1 MFVPCIPPKKPIGN
15 MDKNFIEE
23 RRHFLD
29 KFLKELV
36 KIPYLADSIEFKLF
50 LRSPLE
56 YEKVDET
63 LSQDHNFIFVLG
75 D

>member
-1 MFVPCIPPKKPIGN
+1 MFIPCIPPKKPIGN

-36 KIPYLADSIEFKLF
+36 KIPYLADSVEFKLF

-56 YEKVDET
+56 YEKVAET
-63 LSQDHNFIFVLG
+63 DRILILLF
-75 D
+75 

>member
-1 MFVPCIPPKKPIGN
+1 MFIPCIPPKKPIGN

-36 KIPYLADSIEFKLF
+36 KIPYLADSVEFKLF

-56 YEKVDET
+56 Y
-63 LSQDHNFIFVLG
+63 
-75 D
+75 

>member
-1 MFVPCIPPKKPIGN
+1 MFIPCIPPKKPIGN

-29 KFLKELV
+29 KFLKELI
-36 KIPYLADSIEFKLF
+36 KIPYLAESVEFKLF

-56 YEKVDET
+56 YEKVGNKIYP
-63 LSQDHNFIFVLG
+63 QI
-75 D
+75 